1 MNKIIIL
8 IVTIALFF
16 TSCKDQSNES
26 GASKIIEATHET
38 EHTDSSVMANDWMTE
53 IQLNDGYKWM
63 ANPETNEGVAKMQS
77 LLKTSAPKNLT
88 DYHTIADTLNH
99 EKNYVIKECTM
110 KGPSHENL
118 HVWLLPLMEKI
129 GALKDAKTLDEAQR
143 IYKSIAQ
150 NVNAYTTYFQ

>member
-8 IVTIALFF
+8 LATTLLFF
-16 TSCKDQSNES
+16 VSCKDQSKES
-26 GASKIIEATHET
+26 GASKIIEATHES
-38 EHTDSSVMANDWMTE
+38 EHIEGPAMANDWMSE
-53 IQLNDGYKWM
+53 IQLNDGSKWM

-129 GALKDAKTLDEAQR
+129 EALKDAKTLDEAQR

>member
-8 IVTIALFF
+8 LATTLLFF
-16 TSCKDQSNES
+16 VSCKDQSKES
-26 GASKIIEATHET
+26 DATTTIETRHET
-38 EHTDSSVMANDWMTE
+38 EHTAGPAMANDWMSE
-53 IQLNDGYKWM
+53 IQLNDGSKWM

-129 GALKDAKTLDEAQR
+129 EALKDAKTLDEAQR